1 MTGRNETNLP
11 LPRRMKR
18 GASFAIALPVVL
30 LFLLGAAIPASGG
43 KGSLDTKIKEQKRKL
58 EKIKKEME
66 EHRRQSR
73 KLARKEKSLLKKLNS
88 LEKEVALSERLL
100 EESRAQEQLLEEKI
114 DSLTVRISIEGE
126 KLLYQKE
133 RLRKRLRQMY
143 MQEPNLKW
151 ATLLGSRSLQDV
163 FRRHKFLKLV
173 ARRDARLLREVDEHK
188 RSLEVEQEQLTEA
201 LVDVAEIRKLRER
214 EKIELQKSRKRRL
227 AMLKKIKN
235 EKGRHEQALKDLEKA
250 EKKLA
255 DLIGSMESKRL
266 SGGRTPGAVAG
277 NFASLKGK
285 LIWPVKGK
293 VVRKFGNSR
302 HPTFGTVTYNSGID
316 IKASPGTPIRAVAG
330 GRVEFVDWITGYG
343 RCIIVNHGAGYYTLY
358 AHVSNVF
365 VEPEQKLSGG
375 EVIAEVGDTGSIEG
389 YVCHF
394 EIRKSKKALNPLK
407 WLLK

>member
-1 MTGRNETNLP
+1 M
-11 LPRRMKR
+11 
-18 GASFAIALPVVL
+18 V
-30 LFLLGAAIPASGG
+30 FLLLGFAAAPPAAGG
-43 KGSLDTKIKEQKRKL
+43 SGSLDTKIKEQKRRL

-73 KLARKEKSLLKKLNS
+73 KLAREEKSLLKKLNS

-133 RLRKRLRQMY
+133 KLGKRIRQMY

-173 ARRDARLLREVDEHK
+173 AKRDARLLREVDEHK

-227 AMLKKIKN
+227 AMLRKIKS
-235 EKGRHEQALKDLEKA
+235 EKGKHEQALKDLEKA
-250 EKKLA
+250 EKRLA

-266 SGGRTPGAVAG
+266 AEGKTPGAVD
-277 NFASLKGK
+277 FASLKGR

-330 GRVEFVDWITGYG
+330 GTVEFVDWIAGYG

-358 AHVSNVF
+358 AHVSNVY
-365 VEPEQKLSGG
+365 VEPEQELSGG

-407 WLLK
+407 WLVR